1 MRIVK
6 YDIGRNITIPD
17 FNDDDAFM
25 SGDSIPMGRNPSMA
39 RHLRLSTVN
48 RSVLASIPERE
59 GNMTL
64 TVPHQKMGS
73 KTFSRSEPIARKN
86 SDGSIFINSNL
97 PRRLQPQDESE
108 GALNSLPQRRNRT
121 IGNELSMEPEVS
133 DEMRCLAS
141 VGKIGTVSMVE

>member
-1 MRIVK
+1 VWKKLKKNLARFA
-6 YDIGRNITIPD
+6 NPD

-73 KTFSRSEPIARKN
+73 KTFIITGQVTSDVKLSDNPHIATCFCI
-86 SDGSIFINSNL
+86 S
-97 PRRLQPQDESE
+97 
-108 GALNSLPQRRNRT
+108 LNRVVQT
-121 IGNELSMEPEVS
+121 EQ
-133 DEMRCLAS
+133 A
-141 VGKIGTVSMVE
+141 

>member
-1 MRIVK
+1 ML
-6 YDIGRNITIPD
+6 P

-86 SDGSIFINSNL
+86 SDGSIFINSYG
-97 PRRLQPQDESE
+97 RMRIVKYDI
-108 GALNSLPQRRNRT
+108 GRNIT
-121 IGNELSMEPEVS
+121 TCFLS
-133 DEMRCLAS
+133 
-141 VGKIGTVSMVE
+141 